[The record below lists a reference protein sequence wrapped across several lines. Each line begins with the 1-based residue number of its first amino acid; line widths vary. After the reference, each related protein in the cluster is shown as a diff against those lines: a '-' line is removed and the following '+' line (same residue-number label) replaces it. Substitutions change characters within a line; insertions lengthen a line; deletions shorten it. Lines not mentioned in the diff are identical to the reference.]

1 MLILYKH
8 INDSS
13 FLYTSVY
20 LCILYLLVSESQ
32 KNENRCLLYLL
43 RMSLTVWR
51 KLLEIYVAFAMKCQW
66 ARSVIVWNRR
76 QTFVVSTKFK
86 SVVGSELNS
95 KYLPHFELIFRWQRL
110 LENMLSLKGLTWIYI
125 ELKSNIQAT
134 CKIVLCTYVAM
145 LAFEKYWIQ
154 QYVG

>member
-20 LCILYLLVSESQ
+20 CICW
-32 KNENRCLLYLL
+32 CLKVRKTKIGAYFIFL

-51 KLLEIYVAFAMKCQW
+51 KLLEIYVAFTMKCHW

-86 SVVGSELNS
+86 SVAGSKLNLT
-95 KYLPHFELIFRWQRL
+95 YLPHFELIFRLQRL

-125 ELKSNIQAT
+125 ELKSNIQDT